1 MISAVFTL
9 MLLSFALFH
18 LCSISL
24 KDLNYKLFSI
34 FEKDQE
40 FEVSCIMEN
49 FACWGFIISF
59 NIIIVVIFTLEVMK
73 LEN

>member
-24 KDLNYKLFSI
+24 KDLNDKLFSI
-34 FEKDQE
+34 FEKKTKNLK
-40 FEVSCIMEN
+40 CL
-49 FACWGFIISF
+49 A
-59 NIIIVVIFTLEVMK
+59 
-73 LEN
+73 